1 MLAILPLS
9 IELSDSSGV
18 LRAPHQKDQA
28 SNPPLPSSPAWTT
41 GSTTA
46 HSPPI
51 TTFSHISYQLL
62 QPNNSRGRRIHLL
75 TLPLEV
81 RLLIYHHLL
90 SLTPMWPRDLSGP
103 SHPLPHHGSGQP
115 QHDGTTYLLLRPRLP
130 GLHPPYPHDPHAVP
144 SAAGYLPSSLLCTN
158 RQIYNEARLVPF
170 HHNEFAFV
178 SWFFS
183 GLSAA
188 RAFVARLAGWQRD
201 GLRFA
206 RLEKVLAADL
216 VEEGRVRMWEE
227 LCGFWENGL
236 QRLRLKI
243 ELGPVKME
251 QEVWNRDE
259 EGLSKERC
267 EVQGLASR

>member
-1 MLAILPLS
+1 
-9 IELSDSSGV
+9 
-18 LRAPHQKDQA
+18 
-28 SNPPLPSSPAWTT
+28 
-41 GSTTA
+41 
-46 HSPPI
+46 
-51 TTFSHISYQLL
+51 
-62 QPNNSRGRRIHLL
+62 
-75 TLPLEV
+75 
-81 RLLIYHHLL
+81 
-90 SLTPMWPRDLSGP
+90 
-103 SHPLPHHGSGQP
+103 
-115 QHDGTTYLLLRPRLP
+115 
-130 GLHPPYPHDPHAVP
+130 
-144 SAAGYLPSSLLCTN
+144 
-158 RQIYNEARLVPF
+158 VPF

-183 GLSAA
+183 GMSAA
-188 RAFVARLAGWQRD
+188 RTFVARLAGWQRD

-259 EGLSKERC
+259 EGWSCPTSWRQGEREDASWKWVDVGLRRLRGLKALDVEFAGEGGEKGKNDWCLRLSERLN
-267 EVQGLASR
+267 QGRDEWKKIAVLQSSG